1 MKSQE
6 CKFVL
11 PKDHKVFCF
20 LEFMKGLDLN
30 KYLKKEKDTRGR
42 KGYDLEVMLQIILY
56 AYIDEGQ
63 VSYSNLEKFCEERTP
78 YMLIANGEMPSA
90 NCFCSFVNEYLIDTI
105 DNIFFDIVLRLIK
118 IMCISTAI
126 MFIDGT
132 KFESVANKYTFV
144 WKKCILTNRDEY
156 EDFARITNLL
166 DEVNMTAYA
175 LNVWTNKMIL
185 GNKIDKEK
193 YLKIKNEKKST

>member
-1 MKSQE
+1 
-6 CKFVL
+6 
-11 PKDHKVFCF
+11 
-20 LEFMKGLDLN
+20 
-30 KYLKKEKDTRGR
+30 
-42 KGYDLEVMLQIILY
+42 MLQIILY

-126 MFIDGT
+126 IFIDGT

-185 GNKIDKEK
+185 GNKINKEK
-193 YLKIKNEKKST
+193 YLKINLIIHLTQVLNTFSTDSTCSHKQLLNTEFIFLVQILNHLYTG